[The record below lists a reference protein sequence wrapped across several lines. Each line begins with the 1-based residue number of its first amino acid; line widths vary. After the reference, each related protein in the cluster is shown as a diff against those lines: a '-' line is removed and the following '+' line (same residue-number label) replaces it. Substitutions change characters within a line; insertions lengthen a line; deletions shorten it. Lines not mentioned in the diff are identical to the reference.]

1 MSAIT
6 TRELVEIDERR
17 LLRRLDDL
25 AQRGAL
31 PQGGIYRPLYSPQWT
46 SAMELVATWM
56 KDAGLLVRRDP
67 VGNMW
72 GRIEGS
78 RGGRVI
84 ATGSHIDTVR
94 GGGALD
100 GALGVV
106 AGIEAVSSLW
116 QRFGRSTR
124 ILECVA
130 ICEEEGSRF
139 NTNFWG
145 ARAIADRLEP
155 GEADRVR
162 DADGVSLGDAMR
174 GVGLDP
180 AAAATAVRRDLDVFV
195 ELHVEQGPI
204 LEDHGPRLG
213 VVTTIAGTAHLEIT
227 VRGQP
232 DHAGAMAMDRRRDA
246 FLGASAMA
254 LGIAEAAVRMGHPA
268 VATVGTIVVEPSQ
281 VNVVPGLAK
290 FTVDTRHPDPA
301 RRGELITQIGDVSKK
316 IASERNLGV
325 EIRTLRDRP
334 PVNLSPR
341 VGDVLRR
348 AAVTA
353 GIEPREMTS
362 GAGHDA
368 QVLTAAANAGMLF
381 VPSIGGRSHC
391 PEEATAAEDVVLG
404 TRVLAT
410 ALRELAYQT

>member
-67 VGNMW
+67 VGNVW

-100 GALGVV
+100 GALGIV

-116 QRFGRSTR
+116 KRCGRSSR
-124 ILECVA
+124 IVECVA
-130 ICEEEGSRF
+130 ICGEEGRRF
-139 NTNFWG
+139 DTNFWG

-162 DADGVSLGDAMR
+162 DADGVTLAEAMR
-174 GVGLDP
+174 AVELDP
-180 AAAATAVRRDLDVFV
+180 TTAASAVRRDLDSFI
-195 ELHVEQGPI
+195 ELHVEQGPV

-213 VVTTIAGTAHLEIT
+213 VVTTIAGTAHLEVT

-246 FLGASAMA
+246 FLGAAAMA
-254 LGIAEAAVRMGHPA
+254 LAIADAAVRMGHPA
-268 VATVGTIVVEPSQ
+268 VATVGTMAVEPSQ
-281 VNVVPGLAK
+281 VNVVPGLAR

-301 RRGELITQIGDVSKK
+301 RRSELITQIGDASKR
-316 IASERNLGV
+316 IASERGLSL

-334 PVNLSPR
+334 PVTLSPR
-341 VGDVLRR
+341 VTDVLRR
-348 AAVTA
+348 AALAA
-353 GIEPREMTS
+353 GVEPREMTS

-368 QVLTAAANAGMLF
+368 QVLTAAATNAMLF

-410 ALRELAYQT
+410 ALRELAYQA

>member
-1 MSAIT
+1 VRAT
-6 TRELVEIDERR
+6 TARDLVEVDERR
-17 LLRRLDDL
+17 LLHRLDEL

-31 PQGGIYRPLYSPQWT
+31 PQGGIHRALYTPPWR
-46 SAMELVATWM
+46 SAMELVAGWM
-56 KDAGLLVRRDP
+56 KDAGLLVRRDA
-67 VGNMW
+67 VGNVW

-84 ATGSHIDTVR
+84 ATGSHIDTVK

-106 AGIEAVSSLW
+106 AAIEAVSSLW
-116 QRFGRSTR
+116 ERLGRSAR

-145 ARAIADRLEP
+145 ARAIADRIEP
-155 GEADRVR
+155 GEADKVR
-162 DADGVSLGDAMR
+162 DADGITLADAMR
-174 GVGLDP
+174 AVGLDP
-180 AAAATAVRRDLDVFV
+180 AAVASAVRRDLDVFV
-195 ELHVEQGPI
+195 ELHVEQGPV

-232 DHAGAMAMDRRRDA
+232 DHAGAMAMTRRRDA
-246 FLGASAMA
+246 LLGASAMILA
-254 LGIAEAAVRMGHPA
+254 VAEAALRSGEPA
-268 VATVGTIVVEPSQ
+268 VATVGTIAVEPSQ
-281 VNVVPGLAK
+281 VNVVPGLAR
-290 FTVDTRHPDPA
+290 FTVDARHPDPS
-301 RRGELITQIGDVSKK
+301 RRTELITQIGDACKT
-316 IASERNLGV
+316 IARERALDV

-334 PVNLSPR
+334 PVTLSPR
-341 VGDVLRR
+341 VADVLRR
-348 AAVTA
+348 ACLAA
-353 GIEPREMTS
+353 GIESREMAS

-368 QVLTAAANAGMLF
+368 QVLTAAASTGMLF

-391 PEEATAAEDVVLG
+391 PEEATEAEDVVLG

-410 ALRELAYQT
+410 ALRELAYQA

>member
-1 MSAIT
+1 MTATT
-6 TRELVEIDERR
+6 TRELVGIDERR

-31 PQGGIYRPLYSPQWT
+31 PRGGIYRPLYSPAWS
-46 SAMELVATWM
+46 SAMDLVTAWM
-56 KDAGLLVRRDP
+56 KEAGLLTRRDA
-67 VGNMW
+67 VGNVW

-100 GALGVV
+100 GALGIV

-139 NTNFWG
+139 DTNFWG

-162 DADGVSLGDAMR
+162 DADGVTLAEAMR
-174 GVGLDP
+174 AVELDP
-180 AAAATAVRRDLDVFV
+180 TTAASAVRRDLDSFI
-195 ELHVEQGPI
+195 ELHVEQGPV

-213 VVTTIAGTAHLEIT
+213 VVTTIAGTAHLEVT

-246 FLGASAMA
+246 FLGAAAMA
-254 LGIAEAAVRMGHPA
+254 LAIADAALRMGHPA
-268 VATVGTIVVEPSQ
+268 VATVGTMAVEPSQ
-281 VNVVPGLAK
+281 VNVVPGLAR

-301 RRGELITQIGDVSKK
+301 RRSELITQIGDASKR
-316 IASERNLGV
+316 IASERGLSL

-334 PVNLSPR
+334 PVTLSPR
-341 VGDVLRR
+341 VTDVLRR
-348 AAVTA
+348 AALAA
-353 GIEPREMTS
+353 GVEPREMTS

-368 QVLTAAANAGMLF
+368 QVLTAAANTAMLF

-410 ALRELAYQT
+410 ALRDLAYQA

>member
-1 MSAIT
+1 MSAMA
-6 TRELVEIDERR
+6 TRDLVEVDERR

-31 PQGGIYRPLYSPQWT
+31 PGGGLYRALYSPSWL
-46 SAMELVATWM
+46 SATELVSGWM
-56 KDAGLLVRRDP
+56 KEAGLLVRRDA
-67 VGNMW
+67 VGNVG

-78 RGGRVI
+78 RGGRAIV
-84 ATGSHIDTVR
+84 TGSHIDTVR

-106 AGIEAVSSLW
+106 AGIEAVTSLW
-116 QRFGRSTR
+116 DRFGRSTR

-162 DADGVSLGDAMR
+162 DADGITLADAMR
-174 GVGLDP
+174 SVGLDP
-180 AAAATAVRRDLDVFV
+180 ATAAGAVRRDIDVFV

-246 FLGASAMA
+246 FLGASAMSLA
-254 LGIAEAAVRMGHPA
+254 IAEAARRM
-268 VATVGTIVVEPSQ
+268 
-281 VNVVPGLAK
+281 
-290 FTVDTRHPDPA
+290 
-301 RRGELITQIGDVSKK
+301 
-316 IASERNLGV
+316 
-325 EIRTLRDRP
+325 
-334 PVNLSPR
+334 
-341 VGDVLRR
+341 
-348 AAVTA
+348 
-353 GIEPREMTS
+353 
-362 GAGHDA
+362 
-368 QVLTAAANAGMLF
+368 
-381 VPSIGGRSHC
+381 
-391 PEEATAAEDVVLG
+391 
-404 TRVLAT
+404 
-410 ALRELAYQT
+410 

>member
-1 MSAIT
+1 MA
-6 TRELVEIDERR
+6 TRDLVQIDERR

-31 PQGGIYRPLYSPQWT
+31 AQGGIYRPLYSSAWS
-46 SAMELVATWM
+46 SAMELVTSWM
-56 KDAGLLVRRDP
+56 KEAGLLVRRDA
-67 VGNMW
+67 VGNVW

-124 ILECVA
+124 ILECLA

-139 NTNFWG
+139 DTNFWG

-155 GEADRVR
+155 GEVDRVR
-162 DADGVSLGDAMR
+162 DSDGMTLAAAMR
-174 GVGLDP
+174 AVGLDP
-180 AAAATAVRRDLDVFV
+180 TTAATAVRRDLDVFV
-195 ELHVEQGPI
+195 ELHIEQGPV
-204 LEDHGPRLG
+204 LEDHGPRVG
-213 VVTTIAGTAHLEIT
+213 IVTTIAGTAHLEIT

-246 FLGASAMA
+246 FLGASAMSLA
-254 LGIAEAAVRMGHPA
+254 IADVATRMGHPA
-268 VATVGTIVVEPSQ
+268 VATVGTIALEPSQ
-281 VNVVPGLAK
+281 VNVVPGLAR

-301 RRGELITQIGDVSKK
+301 RRSELVTQIGDVSRR
-316 IASERNLGV
+316 IASERNLSV
-325 EIRTLRDRP
+325 EIKTLRDRP
-334 PVNLSPR
+334 PVALSPR
-341 VGDVLRR
+341 VADILRR
-348 AAVTA
+348 AALAA
-353 GIEPREMTS
+353 GVEPREMTS

-368 QVLTAAANAGMLF
+368 QVLSAAASVGMLF

-410 ALRELAYQT
+410 ALRDLAYQQ

>member
-6 TRELVEIDERR
+6 TRELVEVDERR

-31 PQGGIYRPLYSPQWT
+31 PSGGIYRPLYSPAWS
-46 SAMELVATWM
+46 SAMDLVASWM
-56 KDAGLLVRRDP
+56 KEAGLLVKRDA
-67 VGNMW
+67 VGNAW

-139 NTNFWG
+139 DTNFWG

-155 GEADRVR
+155 GETDRAR
-162 DADGVSLGDAMR
+162 DSDGVTLGDAMR
-174 GVGLDP
+174 SVGLDP
-180 AAAATAVRRDLDVFV
+180 ATAATAVRRDLDAFV
-195 ELHVEQGPI
+195 ELHIEQGPI

-254 LGIAEAAVRMGHPA
+254 LAIADAAVRMGHPA
-268 VATVGTIVVEPSQ
+268 VATVGTIAVEPSQ
-281 VNVVPGLAK
+281 VNVVPGLAR
-290 FTVDTRHPDPA
+290 FTVDTRHPDPG
-301 RRGELITQIGDVSKK
+301 RRNELITQISDVIKK
-316 IASERNLGV
+316 IASERGLVV
-325 EIRTLRDRP
+325 EIKTLRDRA
-334 PVNLSPR
+334 PVTLSPR
-341 VGDVLRR
+341 VVDVLRR
-348 AAVTA
+348 ASVAA
-353 GIEPREMTS
+353 GIDPREMTS

-368 QVLTAAANAGMLF
+368 QVLTVAANAGMLF

-410 ALRELAYQT
+410 ALRELAYQP

>member
-1 MSAIT
+1 LGAVRT
-6 TRELVEIDERR
+6 AELVAIDERR
-17 LLRRLDDL
+17 LLRRLDEL

-31 PQGGIYRPLYSPQWT
+31 PGGGLYRALYTPSWV
-46 SAMELVATWM
+46 SATELVSSWM
-56 KDAGLLVRRDP
+56 KEAGLLVRRAA
-67 VGNMW
+67 VGNVW

-78 RGGRVI
+78 RVGRAIV
-84 ATGSHIDTVR
+84 TGSHIDTVR

-106 AGIEAVSSLW
+106 AGIEAVTSLW
-116 QRFGRSTR
+116 DRFGRSTR

-162 DADGVSLGDAMR
+162 DADGMTLAEAMR
-174 GVGLDP
+174 SVGLDP
-180 AAAATAVRRDLDVFV
+180 ATAAGAVRRDIDVFV

-213 VVTTIAGTAHLEIT
+213 VVTTIAGTAHLEVT

-301 RRGELITQIGDVSKK
+301 RRGELITKIGDVSRK

-334 PVNLSPR
+334 PVTLSPR
-341 VGDVLRR
+341 VTDVLRR
-348 AAVTA
+348 AA
-353 GIEPREMTS
+353 
-362 GAGHDA
+362 
-368 QVLTAAANAGMLF
+368 
-381 VPSIGGRSHC
+381 
-391 PEEATAAEDVVLG
+391 
-404 TRVLAT
+404 LA
-410 ALRELAYQT
+410 

>member
-1 MSAIT
+1 MRAT
-6 TRELVEIDERR
+6 TARDLVEVDERR
-17 LLRRLDDL
+17 LLHRLDEL

-31 PQGGIYRPLYSPQWT
+31 PQGGIHRALYTPPWR
-46 SAMELVATWM
+46 SAMELVAGWM
-56 KDAGLLVRRDP
+56 KDAGLLVRRDA
-67 VGNMW
+67 VGNVW

-84 ATGSHIDTVR
+84 ATGSHIDTVK

-106 AGIEAVSSLW
+106 AAIEAVSSLW
-116 QRFGRSTR
+116 ERLGRSAR

-145 ARAIADRLEP
+145 ARAIADRIEP
-155 GEADRVR
+155 GEADKVR
-162 DADGVSLGDAMR
+162 DADGVTLADAMR
-174 GVGLDP
+174 AVGLDP
-180 AAAATAVRRDLDVFV
+180 AAVASAVRRDLDVFV
-195 ELHVEQGPI
+195 ELHVEQGPV

-232 DHAGAMAMDRRRDA
+232 DHAGAMAMTRRRDA
-246 FLGASAMA
+246 LLGASAMTLA
-254 LGIAEAAVRMGHPA
+254 VAEAALRSGDPA
-268 VATVGTIVVEPSQ
+268 VATVGTIAVEPSQ
-281 VNVVPGLAK
+281 VNVVPGLAR
-290 FTVDTRHPDPA
+290 FTVDARHPDPS
-301 RRGELITQIGDVSKK
+301 RRTELITQIGDACKT
-316 IASERNLGV
+316 IARGRGLDV

-334 PVNLSPR
+334 PVTLSPR
-341 VGDVLRR
+341 VADVLRR
-348 AAVTA
+348 ACLAA
-353 GIEPREMTS
+353 GVESREMAS

-368 QVLTAAANAGMLF
+368 QVLTAAASTGMLF

-391 PEEATAAEDVVLG
+391 PEEATEAEDVVLG

-410 ALRELAYQT
+410 ALRELAYQA